1 MTNDQSILSPQN
13 WPFSQ
18 DLLPPQA
25 CLVGGAVRDALLG
38 RHREYLDLDF
48 VLPADAV
55 QTARKLANYY
65 KAGFVVL
72 DAQRQI
78 ARVVFEQA
86 TVDLAQQEG
95 ESLETDLHRRDF
107 TINAIAYNPH
117 TQELIDPL
125 QGYADLQQGIIR
137 MVSPENLRD
146 DPLRLLR
153 AYRQAA
159 QLGFSIEPATQSVIR
174 QLAPLLGEI
183 AAERVQVE
191 LGYLLKSSHGSVWLR
206 TAWEDNILQP
216 WFPDATERGLEQ
228 LAGCDRL
235 CRYLLGNRAAIV
247 LEETWS
253 ALGEE
258 LQASVSGKSVS
269 LLSLAKL
276 ACLLPS
282 VPEAAEE
289 QLLRLKYSRAEIR
302 TVVTAI
308 KYLPQLLSHASSPM
322 SLREQY
328 FFFQNVGSV
337 LPALAVLAVASE
349 IPVDTIT
356 QSVTPDAI
364 APLINRYLNPNDQ
377 VAHPTLLVNGND
389 LMQAL
394 NLPASPQLGKLLT
407 EIQIARIEGKISNR
421 EEALKFAAQLLDIE

>member
-1 MTNDQSILSPQN
+1 MDWQNNVDIASSVLSPQS

-18 DLLPPQA
+18 EWLPPEA

-38 RHREYLDLDF
+38 RRAEYLDLDF

-55 QTARKLANYY
+55 QTARKLAKHY

-72 DAQRQI
+72 DAERQI
-78 ARVVFEQA
+78 ARVVFDQA

-95 ESLETDLHRRDF
+95 DSLETDLRRRDF
-107 TINAIAYNPH
+107 TINAIAYNSH
-117 TQELIDPL
+117 TNELIDPL

-137 MVSPENLRD
+137 MVSPANLQD

-159 QLGFSIEPATQSVIR
+159 QLGFRIESTTQSTIR
-174 QLAPLLGEI
+174 QLAPLLTQI

-191 LGYLLKSSHGSVWLR
+191 LGYLLKSPQGTPWL
-206 TAWEDNILQP
+206 TAAWEDNLLQA
-216 WFPDATERGLEQ
+216 WFPDATDRGLAQ
-228 LAGCDRL
+228 VAASDRAGIL
-235 CRYLLGNRAAIV
+235 

-258 LQASVSGKSVS
+258 LRALVGGKSAS

-289 QLLRLKYSRAEIR
+289 QLVRLKYSRAEIR
-302 TVVTAI
+302 TAITAV
-308 KYLPQLLSHASSPM
+308 KHLPQLLSHATAPM

-337 LPALAVLAVASE
+337 FPALAVLAVASE
-349 IPVDTIT
+349 VPVE
-356 QSVTPDAI
+356 AI
-364 APLINRYLNPNDQ
+364 APLSDRYLNPDDQ
-377 VAHPTLLVNGND
+377 VAHPTPLVTGND
-389 LMQAL
+389 LMKAL
-394 NLPASPQLGKLLT
+394 HLPASPQVGKLLT
-407 EIQIARIEGKISNR
+407 ELQVARIEGKISSR
-421 EEALKFAAQLLDIE
+421 EDALEFAAQLLDAQ

>member
-1 MTNDQSILSPQN
+1 MDWQNNVDIASSVLSPQS

-18 DLLPPQA
+18 EWLPPEA

-38 RHREYLDLDF
+38 RRAEYLDLDF
-48 VLPADAV
+48 VLSADAV
-55 QTARKLANYY
+55 QTARKLAKHY

-72 DAQRQI
+72 DAERQI
-78 ARVVFEQA
+78 ARVVFDQA

-95 ESLETDLHRRDF
+95 DSLETDLRRRDF
-107 TINAIAYNPH
+107 TINAIAYNPY
-117 TQELIDPL
+117 TNELIDPL

-137 MVSPENLRD
+137 MVSPANLQD

-159 QLGFSIEPATQSVIR
+159 QLGFRIESTTQSTIR
-174 QLAPLLGEI
+174 QLAPLLTQI

-191 LGYLLKSSHGSVWLR
+191 LGYLLKSPQGTPWL
-206 TAWEDNILQP
+206 TAAWEDNLLQA
-216 WFPDATERGLEQ
+216 WFPDATDRGLAQ
-228 LAGCDRL
+228 VAASDRAGIL
-235 CRYLLGNRAAIV
+235 

-258 LQASVSGKSVS
+258 LRALVGGKSAS

-289 QLLRLKYSRAEIR
+289 QLVRLKYSRAEIR
-302 TVVTAI
+302 TAITAV
-308 KYLPQLLSHASSPM
+308 KHLPQLLSHATAPM

-337 LPALAVLAVASE
+337 FPALAVLAVASE
-349 IPVDTIT
+349 VPVE
-356 QSVTPDAI
+356 AI
-364 APLINRYLNPNDQ
+364 APLSDRYLNPDDQ
-377 VAHPTLLVNGND
+377 VAHPTPLVTGND
-389 LMQAL
+389 LMKAL
-394 NLPASPQLGKLLT
+394 HLPASPQVGKLLT
-407 EIQIARIEGKISNR
+407 ELQVARIEGKISSR
-421 EEALKFAAQLLDIE
+421 EDALEFAAQLLDAQ